1 MDKKMLVT
9 AIIQINIRDVDVYL
23 PAIEQNMEVIHKPSI
38 NKRGK
43 KRRKSWEF

>member
-1 MDKKMLVT
+1 MDKKRIIT
-9 AIIQINIRDVDVYL
+9 AVGHINIRDVDVYV
-23 PAIEQNMEVIHKPSI
+23 PIVESNMEVIQKPRI